1 MENTITYQS
10 AKDILASMHGPS
22 ITLNSSAFTASAAT
36 FNPSSIATTNC
47 NPWEQLIEDKLKEY
61 CYSTDKHLDD
71 LEEDIDFLD
80 KERKEM
86 NSNIAYH
93 NDMVYQF
100 QSDIAR
106 LVDENTKLRANLN
119 DLQNQIFTLQRR
131 LDNQ

>member
-22 ITLNSSAFTASAAT
+22 ITLNASAIPFSA
-36 FNPSSIATTNC
+36 SSIATTNY

-119 DLQNQIFTLQRR
+119 DLQNQIFALQQR